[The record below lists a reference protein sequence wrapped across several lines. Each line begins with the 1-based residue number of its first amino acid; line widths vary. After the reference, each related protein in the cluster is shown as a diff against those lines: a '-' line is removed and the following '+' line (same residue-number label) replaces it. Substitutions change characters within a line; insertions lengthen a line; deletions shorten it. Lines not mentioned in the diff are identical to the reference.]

1 MIKDVA
7 VAAARPRLTSF
18 RNTVNRRAKRTS
30 RGATSLIT
38 SSKTSANAPPTNR
51 SRPCSWPPASASCW
65 ASCLGELARSPL
77 VTHVELIS
85 PYRTPSLRFDNPR
98 VGYRIPPDSNDPRIY
113 PERHIDMA
121 EETDPGQAAAGQQQV
136 QVLVDEREMKT
147 LYANAYRIHTAEQE
161 AVIDFGFN
169 MPNPNS
175 QPGQQQ
181 QVLLKVTD
189 RVVISYVTAK
199 RLALSLQQ
207 LVKRFEQQFGEIPVM
222 PGQRK

>member
-1 MIKDVA
+1 
-7 VAAARPRLTSF
+7 
-18 RNTVNRRAKRTS
+18 
-30 RGATSLIT
+30 
-38 SSKTSANAPPTNR
+38 
-51 SRPCSWPPASASCW
+51 
-65 ASCLGELARSPL
+65 
-77 VTHVELIS
+77 
-85 PYRTPSLRFDNPR
+85 
-98 VGYRIPPDSNDPRIY
+98 
-113 PERHIDMA
+113 MA
-121 EETDPGQAAAGQQQV
+121 EETEAGGQAAAAGQQQV
-136 QVLVDEREMKT
+136 QVLVDERDMKT

-169 MPNPNS
+169 MPNPNA
-175 QPGQQQ
+175 QAGQQQ

>member
-1 MIKDVA
+1 
-7 VAAARPRLTSF
+7 
-18 RNTVNRRAKRTS
+18 
-30 RGATSLIT
+30 
-38 SSKTSANAPPTNR
+38 
-51 SRPCSWPPASASCW
+51 
-65 ASCLGELARSPL
+65 
-77 VTHVELIS
+77 
-85 PYRTPSLRFDNPR
+85 
-98 VGYRIPPDSNDPRIY
+98 
-113 PERHIDMA
+113 MA
-121 EETDPGQAAAGQQQV
+121 EDHEQAGPQPGQQQQV
-136 QVLVDEREMKT
+136 QVLVDERDMKT

-169 MPNPNS
+169 MPNPNA
-175 QPGQQQ
+175 QQGQQ

>member
-1 MIKDVA
+1 
-7 VAAARPRLTSF
+7 
-18 RNTVNRRAKRTS
+18 
-30 RGATSLIT
+30 
-38 SSKTSANAPPTNR
+38 
-51 SRPCSWPPASASCW
+51 
-65 ASCLGELARSPL
+65 
-77 VTHVELIS
+77 
-85 PYRTPSLRFDNPR
+85 
-98 VGYRIPPDSNDPRIY
+98 
-113 PERHIDMA
+113 MA
-121 EETDPGQAAAGQQQV
+121 EEHDPATTGGVPQGGGQAGQV
-136 QVLVDEREMKT
+136 QVLVDERDMKT

-169 MPNPNS
+169 MPNPNA
-175 QPGQQQ
+175 QAGQQQ

>member
-1 MIKDVA
+1 
-7 VAAARPRLTSF
+7 
-18 RNTVNRRAKRTS
+18 
-30 RGATSLIT
+30 
-38 SSKTSANAPPTNR
+38 
-51 SRPCSWPPASASCW
+51 
-65 ASCLGELARSPL
+65 
-77 VTHVELIS
+77 
-85 PYRTPSLRFDNPR
+85 
-98 VGYRIPPDSNDPRIY
+98 
-113 PERHIDMA
+113 MA
-121 EETDPGQAAAGQQQV
+121 EETEAAAAQGGQQQV
-136 QVLVDEREMKT
+136 QVLVDERDMKT
-147 LYANAYRIHTAEQE
+147 IYANAYRIHTAEQE
-161 AVIDFGFN
+161 AVVDFGFN

>member
-1 MIKDVA
+1 
-7 VAAARPRLTSF
+7 
-18 RNTVNRRAKRTS
+18 
-30 RGATSLIT
+30 
-38 SSKTSANAPPTNR
+38 
-51 SRPCSWPPASASCW
+51 
-65 ASCLGELARSPL
+65 
-77 VTHVELIS
+77 
-85 PYRTPSLRFDNPR
+85 
-98 VGYRIPPDSNDPRIY
+98 
-113 PERHIDMA
+113 MA
-121 EETDPGQAAAGQQQV
+121 EEIEQAGAAGQQQV

-169 MPNPNS
+169 MPNPNA
-175 QPGQQQ
+175 QAGQQQ

>member
-1 MIKDVA
+1 
-7 VAAARPRLTSF
+7 
-18 RNTVNRRAKRTS
+18 
-30 RGATSLIT
+30 
-38 SSKTSANAPPTNR
+38 
-51 SRPCSWPPASASCW
+51 
-65 ASCLGELARSPL
+65 
-77 VTHVELIS
+77 
-85 PYRTPSLRFDNPR
+85 
-98 VGYRIPPDSNDPRIY
+98 
-113 PERHIDMA
+113 MA
-121 EETDPGQAAAGQQQV
+121 EENEQQGQAAQAGQQQV

>member
-1 MIKDVA
+1 
-7 VAAARPRLTSF
+7 
-18 RNTVNRRAKRTS
+18 
-30 RGATSLIT
+30 
-38 SSKTSANAPPTNR
+38 
-51 SRPCSWPPASASCW
+51 
-65 ASCLGELARSPL
+65 
-77 VTHVELIS
+77 
-85 PYRTPSLRFDNPR
+85 
-98 VGYRIPPDSNDPRIY
+98 
-113 PERHIDMA
+113 MA
-121 EETDPGQAAAGQQQV
+121 EEHEQAGPPAGQQQQV
-136 QVLVDEREMKT
+136 QVLVDERDMKT

-169 MPNPNS
+169 MPNPNA
-175 QPGQQQ
+175 QQGQQ

>member
-1 MIKDVA
+1 
-7 VAAARPRLTSF
+7 
-18 RNTVNRRAKRTS
+18 
-30 RGATSLIT
+30 
-38 SSKTSANAPPTNR
+38 
-51 SRPCSWPPASASCW
+51 
-65 ASCLGELARSPL
+65 
-77 VTHVELIS
+77 
-85 PYRTPSLRFDNPR
+85 
-98 VGYRIPPDSNDPRIY
+98 
-113 PERHIDMA
+113 MA
-121 EETDPGQAAAGQQQV
+121 EEIEAGGQPAAAAAGQQQV
-136 QVLVDEREMKT
+136 QVLVDERDMKT

-169 MPNPNS
+169 MPNPNA
-175 QPGQQQ
+175 QGGQQ

>member
-1 MIKDVA
+1 
-7 VAAARPRLTSF
+7 
-18 RNTVNRRAKRTS
+18 
-30 RGATSLIT
+30 
-38 SSKTSANAPPTNR
+38 
-51 SRPCSWPPASASCW
+51 
-65 ASCLGELARSPL
+65 
-77 VTHVELIS
+77 
-85 PYRTPSLRFDNPR
+85 
-98 VGYRIPPDSNDPRIY
+98 
-113 PERHIDMA
+113 MA
-121 EETDPGQAAAGQQQV
+121 EETEQAGQAAGQQQV
-136 QVLVDEREMKT
+136 QVLVDERDMKT

-169 MPNPNS
+169 MPNPNA
-175 QPGQQQ
+175 QAGQQQ

>member
-1 MIKDVA
+1 MAEDHEQA
-7 VAAARPRLTSF
+7 
-18 RNTVNRRAKRTS
+18 
-30 RGATSLIT
+30 G
-38 SSKTSANAPPTNR
+38 
-51 SRPCSWPPASASCW
+51 PPA
-65 ASCLGELARSPL
+65 
-77 VTHVELIS
+77 
-85 PYRTPSLRFDNPR
+85 
-98 VGYRIPPDSNDPRIY
+98 
-113 PERHIDMA
+113 
-121 EETDPGQAAAGQQQV
+121 GQQQQV
-136 QVLVDEREMKT
+136 QVLVDERDMKT

-169 MPNPNS
+169 MPNPNA
-175 QPGQQQ
+175 QQGQQ

>member
-1 MIKDVA
+1 
-7 VAAARPRLTSF
+7 
-18 RNTVNRRAKRTS
+18 
-30 RGATSLIT
+30 
-38 SSKTSANAPPTNR
+38 
-51 SRPCSWPPASASCW
+51 
-65 ASCLGELARSPL
+65 
-77 VTHVELIS
+77 
-85 PYRTPSLRFDNPR
+85 
-98 VGYRIPPDSNDPRIY
+98 
-113 PERHIDMA
+113 MA
-121 EETDPGQAAAGQQQV
+121 EEMEHAGQGAAGQQQV
-136 QVLVDEREMKT
+136 QVLVDERDMKT

-169 MPNPNS
+169 MPNPNA
-175 QPGQQQ
+175 QAGQQQ

>member
-1 MIKDVA
+1 
-7 VAAARPRLTSF
+7 
-18 RNTVNRRAKRTS
+18 
-30 RGATSLIT
+30 
-38 SSKTSANAPPTNR
+38 
-51 SRPCSWPPASASCW
+51 
-65 ASCLGELARSPL
+65 
-77 VTHVELIS
+77 
-85 PYRTPSLRFDNPR
+85 
-98 VGYRIPPDSNDPRIY
+98 
-113 PERHIDMA
+113 MA
-121 EETDPGQAAAGQQQV
+121 EEMEQAGQAAAAGQQQV

-175 QPGQQQ
+175 QAGQPQ
-181 QVLLKVTD
+181 QVLLKVTE

>member
-1 MIKDVA
+1 MAEDQEQA
-7 VAAARPRLTSF
+7 
-18 RNTVNRRAKRTS
+18 
-30 RGATSLIT
+30 G
-38 SSKTSANAPPTNR
+38 
-51 SRPCSWPPASASCW
+51 PPA
-65 ASCLGELARSPL
+65 
-77 VTHVELIS
+77 
-85 PYRTPSLRFDNPR
+85 
-98 VGYRIPPDSNDPRIY
+98 
-113 PERHIDMA
+113 
-121 EETDPGQAAAGQQQV
+121 GQQQQV
-136 QVLVDEREMKT
+136 QVLVDERDMKT

-169 MPNPNS
+169 MPNPNA
-175 QPGQQQ
+175 QQGQQ

>member
-1 MIKDVA
+1 
-7 VAAARPRLTSF
+7 
-18 RNTVNRRAKRTS
+18 
-30 RGATSLIT
+30 
-38 SSKTSANAPPTNR
+38 
-51 SRPCSWPPASASCW
+51 
-65 ASCLGELARSPL
+65 
-77 VTHVELIS
+77 
-85 PYRTPSLRFDNPR
+85 
-98 VGYRIPPDSNDPRIY
+98 
-113 PERHIDMA
+113 MA
-121 EETDPGQAAAGQQQV
+121 EEMEQAGQAGAAGQQQV

-169 MPNPNS
+169 MPNPNA
-175 QPGQQQ
+175 QAGQQQ

>member
-1 MIKDVA
+1 MAEDQEQA
-7 VAAARPRLTSF
+7 
-18 RNTVNRRAKRTS
+18 
-30 RGATSLIT
+30 
-38 SSKTSANAPPTNR
+38 APP
-51 SRPCSWPPASASCW
+51 A
-65 ASCLGELARSPL
+65 
-77 VTHVELIS
+77 
-85 PYRTPSLRFDNPR
+85 
-98 VGYRIPPDSNDPRIY
+98 
-113 PERHIDMA
+113 
-121 EETDPGQAAAGQQQV
+121 GQQQQV
-136 QVLVDEREMKT
+136 QVLVDERDMKT

-169 MPNPNS
+169 MPNPNA
-175 QPGQQQ
+175 QQGQQ

>member
-1 MIKDVA
+1 
-7 VAAARPRLTSF
+7 
-18 RNTVNRRAKRTS
+18 
-30 RGATSLIT
+30 
-38 SSKTSANAPPTNR
+38 
-51 SRPCSWPPASASCW
+51 
-65 ASCLGELARSPL
+65 
-77 VTHVELIS
+77 
-85 PYRTPSLRFDNPR
+85 
-98 VGYRIPPDSNDPRIY
+98 
-113 PERHIDMA
+113 MA
-121 EETDPGQAAAGQQQV
+121 EEMEQAGQAAAAGQQQV

-169 MPNPNS
+169 MPNPNA
-175 QPGQQQ
+175 QAGQQQ